1 MTSKDEDGGF
11 ARMLEMSD
19 DELRA
24 HVTALGLERD
34 TEVAKL
40 NLFYEDAP
48 IEQLEKTLFGA
59 SLNDI
64 ANLPELTDLVSLID
78 CYLV

>member
-1 MTSKDEDGGF
+1 MISKDEDGDF
-11 ARMLEMSD
+11 ARMLEMID
-19 DELRA
+19 DKLRA
-24 HVTALGLERD
+24 LVAAQGLEWD

-59 SLNDI
+59 SLDDI
-64 ANLPELTDLVSLID
+64 VNFSEFTDREIRLID
-78 CYLV
+78 SIR

>member
-1 MTSKDEDGGF
+1 MTSKDENGDF

-19 DELRA
+19 GELRA
-24 HVTALGLERD
+24 HVTAQGFERD
-34 TEVAKL
+34 TKVAKL

-59 SLNDI
+59 SLDDV
-64 ANLPELTDLVSLID
+64 ANLPKFTDLEIRLIGSIR
-78 CYLV
+78 